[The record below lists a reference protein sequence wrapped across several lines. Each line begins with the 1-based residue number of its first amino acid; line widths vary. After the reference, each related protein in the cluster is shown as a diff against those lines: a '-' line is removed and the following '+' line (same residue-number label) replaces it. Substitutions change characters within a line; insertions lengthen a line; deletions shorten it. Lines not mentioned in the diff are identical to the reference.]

1 MMRRTIAGTAGTVLI
16 AAIAIAAGE
25 VPARYVG
32 PFPSFGQFTS
42 VTATFTGSRL
52 ILNATFVAGGRF
64 LPRTGQFTCNQT
76 SPAETRCLGQFVG
89 GKTTGDAGVLTV
101 TWKGGVPVAATF
113 VK

>member
-1 MMRRTIAGTAGTVLI
+1 MLRTIAGMAGAVLI

-42 VTATFTGSRL
+42 VTATFTGSQL
-52 ILNATFVAGGRF
+52 ILNASFVAGSRF
-64 LPRTGQFTCNQT
+64 LPRTGEFTCNQT
-76 SPAETRCLGQFVG
+76 SPTETRCLGRFRG
-89 GKTTGDAGVLTV
+89 GTTLGDPGVLTV
-101 TWKGGVPVAATF
+101 TWKAGIPVAATF